1 MENKECSCKDDVRNP
16 GAGMGMTLLVLCL
29 VYESVPASS
38 KRLQISLWGA
48 EGYALHLLIIAVMVN
63 GLQMQA

>member
-1 MENKECSCKDDVRNP
+1 
-16 GAGMGMTLLVLCL
+16 MGMTLLVLCL

-38 KRLQISLWGA
+38 KRLQISLWVA

>member
-48 EGYALHLLIIAVMVN
+48 EGDALHLLIIAVMVN
-63 GLQMQA
+63 GLQIQA

>member
-1 MENKECSCKDDVRNP
+1 
-16 GAGMGMTLLVLCL
+16 MGMTLLVLCL

>member
-29 VYESVPASS
+29 VYESVPASL
-38 KRLQISLWGA
+38 KRLQISLWVA